1 MKTTEILT
9 SINAFMGQ
17 MRDGN
22 TRELIANQ
30 QAALDY
36 QTEKLRIY
44 EEKYKAEAPARIRKP
59 EAENRSPMTSKH

>member
-22 TRELIANQ
+22 TRELIANL

-44 EEKYKAEAPARIRKP
+44 EDK
-59 EAENRSPMTSKH
+59 